1 MSIRDG
7 ENGRLLVKCFSGCD
21 SREILKTLADMG
33 LLDGSPV
40 SRPVPEPEPKDDTEK
55 RIKRAGALW
64 SESAPITPGDPV
76 WLYLRGRGIVLSE
89 WPEDLRCHPG
99 LDYWTVGDTGKPM
112 RTGVFP
118 CLLAVVRSPTGRPV
132 AIHRTYLTENGSKA
146 PVDPAKKNYGV
157 HPMQGGT
164 VRLFSPR
171 DGVLAV
177 AEGIEDA
184 LSAWVLWQIPTWAC
198 LGTSGLRS
206 FDPPEGV
213 KELLIFSDRDENG
226 AGQKAARELA
236 KKLKKKMAVSVR
248 LPGGHA
254 KDINQLLQKG
264 ALHAV

>member
-1 MSIRDG
+1 
-7 ENGRLLVKCFSGCD
+7 
-21 SREILKTLADMG
+21 
-33 LLDGSPV
+33 
-40 SRPVPEPEPKDDTEK
+40 
-55 RIKRAGALW
+55 
-64 SESAPITPGDPV
+64 
-76 WLYLRGRGIVLSE
+76 
-89 WPEDLRCHPG
+89 
-99 LDYWTVGDTGKPM
+99 
-112 RTGVFP
+112 
-118 CLLAVVRSPTGRPV
+118 
-132 AIHRTYLTENGSKA
+132 
-146 PVDPAKKNYGV
+146 
-157 HPMQGGT
+157 MQGGT